1 MTAPPAVAAPVF
13 EANLWRLGLATFLTN
28 GSAALDVGRLIGIEL
43 FINSWLPCLLIYL
56 ISCLTSDFLFLMW
69 LLRTFEPFV
78 VVAEAILFVWL
89 SRADLVA

>member
-43 FINSWLPCLLIYL
+43 FINSWL